1 MLCDEICLSCL
12 PHPWCHIFML
22 EIHLHCDVHLFST
35 VFLPVSDL
43 AVQLPWE
50 RLWKIRPSD
59 ISCSQD
65 SIKNEFSDGHSLD
78 ETLAKLRSGQ
88 CRVEDIEKIQITWHS
103 HRKTSPGH
111 ARWWTYTGNRRL
123 SLFQKLEKEGCLPFI
138 VAQWVNT
145 PVPWW
150 RMTTHQAGDQPR
162 VRGSRGSK

>member
-1 MLCDEICLSCL
+1 MFAPSLVSHIHVRDSFALRRPPFFYSL
-12 PHPWCHIFML
+12 PTRFGLGGPIAL
-22 EIHLHCDVHLFST
+22 G
-35 VFLPVSDL
+35 
-43 AVQLPWE
+43 

-65 SIKNEFSDGHSLD
+65 SISNEFSDGHSLD
-78 ETLAKLRSGQ
+78 ETLANLRSGQ

>member
-1 MLCDEICLSCL
+1 MFAPSLVSHIYIY
-12 PHPWCHIFML
+12 IFML
-22 EIHLHCDVHLFST
+22 EIFLHWDLPCFAT
-35 VFLPVSDL
+35 VSPDPFWIG
-43 AVQLPWE
+43 LPWE
-50 RLWKIRPSD
+50 RLWKIRPSE
-59 ISCSQD
+59 IACSQN

-103 HRKTSPGH
+103 HSKTSPGH

-123 SLFQKLEKEGCLPFI
+123 SLFQKLEREGCLPFI

-145 PVPWW
+145 PVPWF
-150 RMTTHQAGDQPR
+150 RMTTRQAGDQPR